1 MGLTAPL
8 RILSAG
14 STVRGVR
21 AVKETLEQRIGCPV
35 EIETD
40 HAHNIIMSMGMGMG
54 LGAPVADAVLLPR
67 DMIDA
72 LIFADKLAARIVDLG
87 EVATGAVVCAGASAP
102 DVSTM
107 DALREAVLRASRV
120 LLTTAPSGKHITH
133 AIEALGVAVEV
144 APKIQRFDRSS
155 EINAWLAREK
165 DMGALGFGPTTEIV
179 GVEGVTHAGLIAR
192 EAQMVLP
199 YAAAITR
206 DAAYDPA
213 AQALLDF
220 LGSDEARESFV
231 ATGMSF

>member
-1 MGLTAPL
+1 MGLSAPL

-21 AVKETLEQRIGCPV
+21 ALQGALEARLQCSL

-40 HAHNIIMSMGMGMG
+40 HGHNIIMRMGMGMG
-54 LGAPVADAVLLPR
+54 FGEPPADAVLLPR

-72 LIFADKLAARIVDLG
+72 LIFADRLAPRVVDLG
-87 EVATGAVVCAGASAP
+87 DVATSAVVCAGAPAP

-120 LLTTAPSGKHITH
+120 LLTTAPSGKHMGH
-133 AIEALGVAVEV
+133 AIEALGVSREV
-144 APKIQRFDRSS
+144 APKIQRFDKSS
-155 EINAWLAREK
+155 QINEWLAREQ
-165 DMGALGFGPTTEIV
+165 DRGALGFGPATEIV

-199 YAAAITR
+199 YAAAITTYVAN
-206 DAAYDPA
+206 DLA
-213 AQALLDF
+213 AQAF
-220 LGSDEARESFV
+220 LSFLQSEEARAAF
-231 ATGMSF
+231 AQTGVRS

>member
-1 MGLTAPL
+1 M
-8 RILSAG
+8 
-14 STVRGVR
+14 RGVR
-21 AVKETLEQRIGCPV
+21 ALKGALEQRIDCPV

-54 LGAPVADAVLLPR
+54 FGSPVADAVLLPR

-72 LIFADKLAARIVDLG
+72 LIFADKLGPRVVDLG
-87 EVATGAVVCAGASAP
+87 EVATSAVVCAGAPAP

-107 DALREAVLRASRV
+107 DALREAALRASCV
-120 LLTTAPSGKHITH
+120 LLTTAPSGKHMTH
-133 AIEALGVAVEV
+133 AINALGVAAEV
-144 APKIQRFDRSS
+144 TPKIKRFDKSS

-179 GVEGVTHAGLIAR
+179 GAEGVTHAGLIAR

-206 DAAYDPA
+206 DLAYDPA

-220 LGSDEARESFV
+220 LGTNEAREAFA